1 MPAVKQETKL
11 TKVTIIIHEGRGDR
25 GPAGRMGRRHGHPQE
40 HGEGRGEHRHEHHGR
55 HSRHGAGCGHRHEH
69 GDRSLDRPEMGRG
82 RPEEKLEGRGEH
94 HHGRHAAGCGHR
106 HAHGDRSFDR
116 PEMGHGHP
124 EESREGR
131 GHRRYGYHSRHGA
144 GHGHHASGSA
154 TDEQR
159 QLARRLRRQMRHI
172 LQEAEAAGL
181 SPERVERVV
190 RRESRRS
197 YL

>member
-1 MPAVKQETKL
+1 MSAAKQETKL

-25 GPAGRMGRRHGHPQE
+25 GPAGRMRRRHGHPQE

-69 GDRSLDRPEMGRG
+69 GRSLDRPEMGHG
-82 RPEEKLEGRGEH
+82 RPEEKLEGRG
-94 HHGRHAAGCGHR
+94 
-106 HAHGDRSFDR
+106 
-116 PEMGHGHP
+116 
-124 EESREGR
+124 
-131 GHRRYGYHSRHGA
+131 HRRYGHHGA
-144 GHGHHASGSA
+144 GHGQHTPGSA

-172 LQEAEAAGL
+172 MQEAEAAGL